1 MLQIG
6 KWVPGTEGLPCLA
19 GLSFMT
25 GDAEALGWESSPM
38 LDPVSRAMEDPAP
51 FPLLWIVVRHQ
62 L

>member
-1 MLQIG
+1 
-6 KWVPGTEGLPCLA
+6 
-19 GLSFMT
+19 MT